1 MALAASLP
9 ETASAQS
16 SLDAAEA
23 QAFLGDWSL
32 NMDSPQGAFVM
43 SLMITDSSG
52 KVAASVGADELGGMQ
67 PVTNITRSG
76 ENLVLRYEI
85 NVQGQSAPVAL
96 TLMPDGAALNAD
108 MDFADGM
115 FVMSG
120 RATK

>member
-16 SLDAAEA
+16 SLDTAEA